1 MPFLTSLEANVSESY
16 NVYIYL
22 VIHTEFSTAIKDL
35 IAEFKESIDK
45 SLKRIMSHQDKKVQ
59 KKF

>member
-22 VIHTEFSTAIKDL
+22 VIHTEFSTTIKDL

-45 SLKRIMSHQDKKVQ
+45 SLKRIMSHQDKKV
-59 KKF
+59 